1 MKAPKSYSEINYSF
15 KENHSRTGHTR
26 ICSKHFVN
34 GVKSHSRNHV
44 DYIPTLYLPDENGK
58 VVNSE
63 PVEDASNDFSDAEEV
78 DGPVTPFNE
87 DLNDFPVHYLNIVIM
102 EACARRLML

>member
-1 MKAPKSYSEINYSF
+1 M
-15 KENHSRTGHTR
+15 
-26 ICSKHFVN
+26 
-34 GVKSHSRNHV
+34 KSHSRTHV
-44 DYIPTLYLPDENGK
+44 DYIPTLNLPDEDGK

-63 PVEDASNDFSDAEEV
+63 PVENASNDSSDAEEV

-102 EACARRLML
+102 EARARRLML